1 MKNSVQQFLPLVS
14 LICFVLGQLTSIWGG
29 PWWGYLLP
37 LPVGLGIFI
46 FIGWI
51 LTSGQ
56 QTLVGCIA
64 CLMLAGSLTR
74 LFDLGFNSLWFNES
88 AFALFTSLGT
98 LFLVLSVPITAP
110 VTT

>member
-1 MKNSVQQFLPLVS
+1 MLSKVEPFLPLVS
-14 LICFVLGQLTSIWGG
+14 LICFVLGQLTAIWGG

-46 FIGWI
+46 FVGWI

-56 QTLVGCIA
+56 QTLIGIIA
-64 CLMLAGSLTR
+64 SLMLIGSLTR
-74 LFDLGFNSLWFNES
+74 LSAIGFNSLWFHES

-98 LFLVLSVPITAP
+98 LLLVLSVPVIDP
-110 VTT
+110 TTT